1 MRSDPVV
8 MSESTT
14 HTEHARRV
22 AEVKRLERSSSDRI
36 LAGVAGGLARYFDI
50 HPAVFRVGF
59 VVLTLLGGSGILLYA
74 AAALVM
80 PAEGA
85 PDSVATRAL
94 RQRRDRPWPLIGLG
108 LLAVAGAVVLSN
120 VSFWPHG
127 DVWILLAIAGGVI
140 LWLTR
145 QGLPEP
151 RPESEQDEAV
161 ALARQDSR
169 RLRRFFKGIGIAI
182 GSLVALVLVVAAVAA
197 AVFHVHVGDGIGDRA
212 YTPVT
217 VSQLQSSYELGIGS
231 LRLDLSG
238 LELPAGS
245 TREVKARVD
254 VGDLHVTVPPN
265 LALRVVGHARAGNVD
280 LLGEASDGWEVERR
294 VAEAGTPTLVLD
306 ARVGAGSVRVD
317 RAVP

>member
-1 MRSDPVV
+1 

-14 HTEHARRV
+14 HTEHATRV
-22 AEVKRLERSSSDRI
+22 ADVRRLERSSSDRI

-59 VVLTLLGGSGILLYA
+59 VVLTLLGGSGILIYA

-85 PDSVATRAL
+85 TDSVATRAL

-120 VSFWPHG
+120 ISFWPHG
-127 DVWILLAIAGGVI
+127 DVWVLLAVAGAVI

-145 QGLPEP
+145 HGLPEP
-151 RPESEQDEAV
+151 RAEDEKNEAV

-169 RLRRFFKGIGIAI
+169 RLRRFFAGIGIAI
-182 GSLVALVLVVAAVAA
+182 ASLVALLLVSAAVAA
-197 AVFHVHVGDGIGDRA
+197 AVFHVHVGNGIGDREYA
-212 YTPVT
+212 AATT
-217 VSQLQSSYELGIGS
+217 SELRSSYELGVGT
-231 LRLDLSG
+231 LRLDFSG
-238 LELPAGS
+238 LTLPAGT

-254 VGDLHVTVPPN
+254 VGDLRVTVPSGV
-265 LALRVVGHARAGNVD
+265 AVQIVGRARAGSVR
-280 LLGEASDGWEVERR
+280 LLGAESDGWEVERR
-294 VAEAGTPTLVLD
+294 VAETGRPTLVLD
-306 ARVGAGSVRVD
+306 AGVGAGSVRVD
-317 RAVP
+317 RAVR

>member
-1 MRSDPVV
+1 

-14 HTEHARRV
+14 HTEHATRV
-22 AEVKRLERSSSDRI
+22 AQAKRLERSGSDRI

-59 VVLTLLGGSGILLYA
+59 VVLTLLGGSGILIYA

-108 LLAVAGAVVLSN
+108 LLAVAGAIVLSN

-145 QGLPEP
+145 QGDSEP
-151 RPESEQDEAV
+151 RAADAPDEAV
-161 ALARQDSR
+161 TLARRDSR
-169 RLRRFFKGIGIAI
+169 RMRRFFAGIGIAI
-182 GSLVALVLVVAAVAA
+182 GSIVALVLVSAAIAA
-197 AVFHVHVGDGIGDRA
+197 AVFHVHVGNGIGDRE
-212 YTPVT
+212 YTPAT
-217 VSQLQSSYELGIGS
+217 ASQLASSYELGIGT
-231 LRLDLSG
+231 LRLDLG
-238 LELPAGS
+238 ALALPAGS

-254 VGDLHVTVPPN
+254 VGDLRVTVPPGVG
-265 LALRVVGHARAGNVD
+265 LEIVGHARAGSVR
-280 LLGEASDGWEVERR
+280 LLGEESEGWEVERR
-294 VAEAGTPTLVLD
+294 VAESGDPTIVLD
-306 ARVGAGSVRVD
+306 AGVGAGSVRVD
-317 RAVP
+317 RAVR